1 MGLTTL
7 SEEELMGIEGNV
19 VTSAS
24 DGASPLTLREMREL
38 GWIKFIEVSGGI
50 YVGCLLGAKITV
62 SIDSDG
68 IITVTVETL
77 TLSATVSGTEVG
89 IESTLISLGFNQNI
103 VNKVTQTLHKL

>member
-1 MGLTTL
+1 MELTTL

-19 VTSAS
+19 ITSAS

-38 GWIKFIEVSGGI
+38 GWIKFIELSGGL
-50 YVGCLLGAKITV
+50 YVGCLLVAKITV

-89 IESTLISLGFNQNI
+89 IEGTLISLGFNQNI
-103 VNKVTQTLHKL
+103 VNKVMLSLHKL